1 MYKAVALAVALT
13 ASVACSSAWARD
25 KNCRPVSNKEIS
37 SLFDRWNNSLQSGDP
52 HKIVTANYAPKSK
65 LKPVAA
71 DKPLISQESKEEY
84 FRQFM
89 ERKPVAKI
97 EARDIAINCNTA
109 VDKGIYTFTFT
120 DGSVTRENYAYAY
133 EWNAKKMK
141 WLITSHQSSAITD
154 KN

>member
-1 MYKAVALAVALT
+1 MYKAVALAAALT

-25 KNCRPVSNKEIS
+25 NNCRPVSNKEIS

-52 HKIVTANYAPKSK
+52 RKMVAANYAPKSK
-65 LKPVAA
+65 LKPDAA
-71 DKPLISQESKEEY
+71 GKPLLTQESKEAY

-89 ERKPVAKI
+89 EKKPVVKI
-97 EARDIAINCNTA
+97 EARDIAIDCNTA
-109 VDKGIYTFTFT
+109 VDKGIYNVTFQ

-133 EWNAKKMK
+133 EWNVKKMK
-141 WLITSHQSSAITD
+141 WLITSHQSSAIME